1 QRMAYAPIATG
12 TPPPMIILIEAK
24 TADVSSTAIRARCA
38 RGEPI
43 SGLVDQRVRQ
53 HIEQHG
59 LYQQSVENRRVIEH
73 PPNRAAGRLHAESR
87 HRERGDTETDEGP
100 KGGEAP
106 GRSRPCGSSR

>member
-1 QRMAYAPIATG
+1 PGHPVSELTIRLPQLAQRMAYAPIATG

-59 LYQQSVENRRVIEH
+59 LYQQSVENRRVIKH
-73 PPNRAAGRLHAESR
+73 PPNRAAGRLHAQSR
-87 HRERGDTETDEGP
+87 QRER
-100 KGGEAP
+100 
-106 GRSRPCGSSR
+106 